1 MLHARLASDRAATG
15 GPQGPAIQPPRL
27 LAQRRPFVREGLGPD
42 LDHGMRIARTERH
55 DTIPPAQR
63 IYDAGNLAVLNH
75 QVAISGQPAA
85 SRHAAEGHAPR
96 RVDLLVQRT
105 AHWRAAGQ
113 RNADTLLAPA
123 AAQAPGGLGRERKI
137 TYGSD
142 GFRPHSERLAARA
155 RRQAARC
162 GDL

>member
-1 MLHARLASDRAATG
+1 G
-15 GPQGPAIQPPRL
+15 GAV
-27 LAQRRPFVREGLGPD
+27 VREGLGGD
-42 LDHGMRIARTERH
+42 WDEGRGSGRTERH

-85 SRHAAEGHAPR
+85 FRDAAEGDAAR

-105 AHWRAAGQ
+105 DHWRAAGQ

-155 RRQAARC
+155 RRHAAPCR
-162 GDL
+162 DLI